1 MRSRKNNQ
9 SSILLAASSILDNQ
23 SASNNNAGQSG
34 RPSLGVSKIGGNQR
48 VSNIVPIFEGAAGGL
63 PTAYNDAIDSYSQDG
78 GTPMNMVVGEKGT
91 DDFKVDMKKGNSN
104 ILVAVRCRPLSIK
117 EK

>member
-1 MRSRKNNQ
+1 M
-9 SSILLAASSILDNQ
+9 
-23 SASNNNAGQSG
+23 
-34 RPSLGVSKIGGNQR
+34 
-48 VSNIVPIFEGAAGGL
+48 PIFEGAAGGI
-63 PTAYNDAIDSYSQDG
+63 PSSYNDAIDSYSQES
-78 GTPMNMVVGEKGT
+78 GTPLNYPGGEKGT